1 MKRSKIEGEHDQDQH
16 HHHLD
21 LLEGFCC
28 YLVQPAGKLIQ
39 TALTHHFLLF
49 SLFCCHFNTLLTSV
63 HISSW
68 NVFVSS
74 LLFPRTAPAGA
85 SAPDIGSSPP
95 HCISYHL
102 SFAFKTLPRE
112 NPPKLHCPRNQLTSV
127 SLHVSAIPSNCI
139 CHHCFLILWS
149 MKSLENSSAVLQI
162 LQQPPSLALYI

>member
-1 MKRSKIEGEHDQDQH
+1 MKRSKIEGEHYQDQH

-68 NVFVSS
+68 NVLVSS
-74 LLFPRTAPAGA
+74 LLFPRTVPCRCFCSWHWQLSTSLHFISFIICVQNIAPW
-85 SAPDIGSSPP
+85 
-95 HCISYHL
+95 
-102 SFAFKTLPRE
+102 
-112 NPPKLHCPRNQLTSV
+112 KLHCPRNQLTSV

-162 LQQPPSLALYI
+162 LQNQSTFTFY